1 MPSLNA
7 LGEFRDSFNNIANEK
22 DDVVSSDLP
31 FDNLD
36 LPTTEPPPFNPI
48 SADSSPS
55 DAIFDDSPTPNAGA
69 GADTGGGLP
78 NFDFNAF
85 INTLPGGDAPTPS
98 IDDILTD
105 VNPPS
110 GDTPSFDD
118 LMNGLPSGESDS
130 SGDVPSFD
138 DLMNGMPSGESDNPP
153 SGDAPS
159 FDDLMNGL
167 PSDESDSSGD
177 APSFD
182 DLMNGMPSGESDS
195 GLPDA
200 VTDEA
205 ASENGS
211 VEADD
216 FSVPKQLLNGLSD
229 EIEASP
235 PDFPP
240 EEIKTDDEPLSFGI
254 NGDEVPLPF
263 APVGDSED
271 LGTDSLDG
279 DLGGLPDFNLDDTGS
294 TAVQDEHDEH
304 LADALNLG
312 GERQDGSFSDGSI
325 DDTQL
330 PDDITTPDFDLPDS
344 GVESAAANFGDDF
357 GAGIE
362 NDESAAESDD
372 SLGGESIDLGGEA
385 PPDFPDL
392 EAAAPNENFVLDDVL
407 PPDTDFSTGDASA
420 DFGDLAL
427 PSDDFSEAD
436 AGAGFDDLTLPGAD
450 SSEADA
456 SAGFDDMTL
465 PSADSFETDA
475 GSIPDFGADD
485 TLPELTPHTGAE
497 DSGDLP
503 SFGDLGGDFASDAIE
518 LDTATDAGTGES
530 SEIDFDGDDFHIP
543 GLDDIFDK
551 GKKAAAPPPVQKRGL
566 FGRRK
571 KEVVEEESAAD
582 DEEVEEIQ
590 LSQEDLDK
598 LMATLTAYPLNL
610 RIACEELIAE
620 QVLVPQQLSKL
631 IRYLIR
637 GVPARDAAEFAGEL
651 LGKTIIIPR
660 SFEKSSGAAW
670 EEEKASFAYIFV
682 HNFLPVLRLFAFIAA
697 MAASVIY
704 LGYKFVYIPIKA
716 ESLYKRGYE
725 RISAGEYQRAN
736 ELFHE
741 AFLTHRKK
749 KWFYTYATGFRD
761 QRRYMLAEAKY
772 DELLRYYPRDK
783 RGVLE
788 YANLETY
795 YLLNYDKANRL
806 LQQQLLDYA
815 PNDYDGLLAAGD
827 NFLLW
832 ADSDPSRF
840 YDKYEDARFSY
851 ARILELKGWQIPI
864 VERMLTYFIRTDNL
878 KEVLFLRNWFDSD
891 RKRRLS
897 PETIAELGGYL
908 LDKQLAAA
916 SGEVKGV
923 PNPYVESIESV
934 RAMLLQA
941 VREKPELPE
950 PHYHLARY
958 YKNLNNVYEERLTL
972 ENAIRAFDLAKSE
985 TVRRRLYRVDT
996 HYRYANMLINNRE
1009 FFPAEVQLV
1018 RGIELYED
1026 FLSRNIIPPSVQLGQ
1041 LYAAKGDLEYFV
1053 KTGDMQAA
1061 LNDYN
1066 LAEKYGYAPPEIQ
1079 YRMGAA
1085 YYYLE
1090 NWKNALEYLFKA
1102 STDLPLNR
1110 RLLFALGNT
1119 AYKRGDYFAAQ
1130 GYYSR
1135 LLDIL
1140 DYQRVRLPATLP
1152 NDRPEFL
1159 EFGERLM
1166 MAYNNAGV
1174 VYEALAG
1181 QTGNRSYRTRALAL
1195 YADSARAWDSI
1206 TRNPTTMARMRLL
1219 ENPGAPGVNLGF
1231 LNASNAMRPVS
1242 GFSPEIF
1249 LRIDKDVLEPS
1260 HWEELAPF
1268 GGLVN

>member
-36 LPTTEPPPFNPI
+36 LPTTEPPPFNPV
-48 SADSSPS
+48 SADLSSS
-55 DAIFDDSPTPNAGA
+55 DSIFDDSSGTGADAGA
-69 GADTGGGLP
+69 GADVGADSGGLP
-78 NFDFNAF
+78 SFDFNAF

-118 LMNGLPSGESDS
+118 LMNGMPPGDSDT

-138 DLMNGMPSGESDNPP
+138 DLMSGMSPGDGDKDTSGDTPSFDDLMSGMSSGESEKDT
-153 SGDAPS
+153 SGDTPS

-167 PSDESDSSGD
+167 STDESGSD
-177 APSFD
+177 AP
-182 DLMNGMPSGESDS
+182 
-195 GLPDA
+195 DA
-200 VTDEA
+200 ITDEVP
-205 ASENGS
+205 SENGS
-211 VEADD
+211 AEADD
-216 FSVPKQLLNGLSD
+216 FSIPKQLLNGLSD

-240 EEIKTDDEPLSFGI
+240 EENPPEDEEPLSFGI
-254 NGDEVPLPF
+254 NGDDVPLPF
-263 APVGDSED
+263 APAGDTDD
-271 LGTDSLDG
+271 LGTDSLGG
-279 DLGGLPDFNLDDTGS
+279 DLGGLPDFNFGDDGS
-294 TAVQDEHDEH
+294 AEPQPSPEIDEHDAH

-312 GERQDGSFSDGSI
+312 GERQDGSFSDGST
-325 DDTQL
+325 DDLPDMQL
-330 PDDITTPDFDLPDS
+330 PADTSTPDFDIP
-344 GVESAAANFGDDF
+344 ESADIDF
-357 GAGIE
+357 GA
-362 NDESAAESDD
+362 DASAESAAESDD
-372 SLGGESIDLGGEA
+372 ALGGEIDLGGEV
-385 PPDFPDL
+385 PPDLD
-392 EAAAPNENFVLDDVL
+392 AAAPSDNFVLDDVL
-407 PPDTDFSTGDASA
+407 PPDGDFSTGDASS
-420 DFGDLAL
+420 DFGDLTL
-427 PSDDFSEAD
+427 PDGGFPPAD
-436 AGAGFDDLTLPGAD
+436 AGAGFDDMTFHSGD
-450 SSEADA
+450 SPDADA
-456 SAGFDDMTL
+456 SAGFDDMTF
-465 PSADSFETDA
+465 PTGDSSDA
-475 GSIPDFGADD
+475 GAMPDFGSDE
-485 TLPELTPHTGAE
+485 TLPYLAPHE
-497 DSGDLP
+497 ESGDLP
-503 SFGDLGGDFASDAIE
+503 SFGDLGGDFASDNIE
-518 LDTATDAGTGES
+518 LDTEGGSEAGTGES
-530 SEIDFDGDDFHIP
+530 AEIDFDGDDFHIP

-551 GKKAAAPPPVQKRGL
+551 GKKTVAPPPVQKRGL

-571 KEVVEEESAAD
+571 KQAVEEEIISED
-582 DEEVEEIQ
+582 EVEEIQ

-598 LMATLTAYPLNL
+598 LLTTLTAYPLNL

-620 QVLVPQQLSKL
+620 QVLAPQQLSKL

-637 GVPARDAAEFAGEL
+637 GVPAKDAAEFAGEL

-761 QRRYMLAEAKY
+761 ERRYMLAEAKY

-788 YANLETY
+788 YAHLETY

-851 ARILELKGWQIPI
+851 ARILELKGWQVPI
-864 VERMLTYFIRTDNL
+864 VERMLAYFIRTDNL

-891 RKRRLS
+891 RKRKLS

-908 LDKQLAAA
+908 LDKQIAAA

-941 VREKPELPE
+941 VMEKPELPE

-958 YKNLNNVYEERLTL
+958 YKNLGNVYEERLTL

-1009 FFPAEVQLV
+1009 FFPADVQIV

-1041 LYAAKGDLEYFV
+1041 LYALKGDLEYFV
-1053 KTGDMQAA
+1053 KTGNMQLA
-1061 LNDYN
+1061 LNDYHT
-1066 LAEKYGYAPPEIQ
+1066 AEKYGYTPPEIQ

-1090 NWKNALEYLFKA
+1090 NWKPALEYLFKA
-1102 STDLPLNR
+1102 SKDLPLNR
-1110 RLLFALGNT
+1110 KLLFALGNT
-1119 AYKRGDYFAAQ
+1119 AFKRGDYYAAQ

-1140 DYQRVRLPATLP
+1140 DYQRIRLPATLP

-1181 QTGNRSYRTRALAL
+1181 QTGNRDYRTRAISL
-1195 YADSARAWDSI
+1195 YAESARAWDSI
-1206 TRNPTTMARMRLL
+1206 TRNPSTMSRMRLL
-1219 ENPGAPGVNLGF
+1219 DTPGAPGVNLGF

-1242 GFSPEIF
+1242 GFNPEIF